1 MRILHIIPTIN
12 PDDGGPIEGV
22 RRIGEIMAREGV
34 TQEVLCLDPAGA
46 PWLADFGRTA
56 YALGNPRPQGNGLF
70 ARFKRWA
77 NYTPQARDW
86 ALQHVHDYDVVV
98 VNSLWNY
105 ATRMARLALV
115 GSGVPYVVYPHG
127 MLDPWFRKRYPL
139 KHAAKQLLWWF
150 NEGVLLRHADRV
162 MFTCEQERLLA
173 RTTFFPYRVTEH
185 VVAYGA
191 GAPPPAQPGDEAAF
205 RAMVPTLGDRRYL
218 LFLSRIHEKKGCD
231 LLIEAFARQ
240 AGRDPGL
247 DLVIA
252 GPDQVG
258 LRASLEAAARRLGVA
273 ERIHWPGMVKG
284 SAKYG
289 ALRGAQ
295 AFILPSHQENFGIAV
310 AEALACRCPVLI
322 SDQVN
327 IWREIVDG
335 QAGLVAPDTAD
346 GTESLIARFLD
357 LSDAQRAAMG
367 ERAAA
372 VFAERFDMERGALEL
387 IAVAREISRNRK

>member
-1 MRILHIIPTIN
+1 MRILHIIATIN
-12 PDDGGPIEGV
+12 PVDGGPIEGV
-22 RRIGEIMAREGV
+22 RQIGEIMAREGV

-46 PWLADFGRTA
+46 PWLAGFGRA
-56 YALGNPRPQGNGLF
+56 VHALGNPRPQGNGYF

-86 ALQHVHDYDVVV
+86 ARQHVSDYDVVV
-98 VNSLWNY
+98 VNGLWNY

-115 GSGVPYVVYPHG
+115 GNGVPYLVYAHG

-139 KHAAKQLLWWF
+139 KHAVKQLLWWF
-150 NEGVLLRHADRV
+150 NEGVLLRRADRV

-173 RTTFFPYRVTEH
+173 RKTFIPYRVNEH

-191 GAPPPAQPGDEAAF
+191 GTPPPAQPGDEAAF
-205 RAMVPTLGDRRYL
+205 RAMVPALGDRRYL

-252 GPDQVG
+252 GPDQEG
-258 LRASLEAAARRLGVA
+258 LRASLESAARRLGVA

-284 SAKYG
+284 GAKYG
-289 ALRGAQ
+289 ALRAAE

-310 AEALACRCPVLI
+310 AEALACNCPVLI

-327 IWREIVDG
+327 IWREILEG
-335 QAGLVAPDTAD
+335 QAGLVAPNTAD

-357 LSDAQRAAMG
+357 LTAEQRVTMRRQAG
-367 ERAAA
+367 I
-372 VFAERFDMERGALEL
+372 VFAQRFDMERGALEF
-387 IAVAREISRNRK
+387 IAVAREVSRKGK